1 MENLHNKN
9 IIVTG
14 ALGLFGKEICKTY
27 LLHGANVTLACHSIS
42 KIDEFKEELLREFD
56 PDKFMI
62 TSLELS
68 DRRNIDQCVNE
79 TIQKFGSID
88 VLVNNA
94 AIDAKFDKA
103 NIESVNKNRFENYS
117 IETIRQSIE
126 INMIGTIQM
135 TQAVCKE
142 MLKQKKGVIIN
153 VGSIYSI
160 VAPNQNLYDFG
171 DSNKLFKPIDYVI
184 SKSFIPNF
192 TRYIATFY
200 AKEGIRCNAIAPHG
214 VFDDHDD
221 KFLKNFEK
229 LSPIGRM
236 CNREELQG
244 PFLFLASDESS
255 YMNGTTLILD
265 GGWTAW

>member
-1 MENLHNKN
+1 MGTLQNKT
-9 IIVTG
+9 ILVTG
-14 ALGLFGKEICKTY
+14 AFGLFGQEICQTY
-27 LLHGANVTLACHSIS
+27 LAAGANVTLAGHSLA
-42 KIDEFKEELLREFD
+42 KINAIQEVLLMRFKPEQYLV
-56 PDKFMI
+56 

-68 DRRNIDQCVNE
+68 DRESIDRVVRE
-79 TIQKFGSID
+79 TVDRFGAVD

-94 AIDAKFDKA
+94 AIDAKFDQA
-103 NIESVNKNRFENYS
+103 NIDSVNNSRFENFPM
-117 IETIRQSIE
+117 ETLRRSVE
-126 INMIGTIQM
+126 INMLGTIQM
-135 TQAVCKE
+135 TQAVCKV
-142 MLKQKKGVIIN
+142 MLEQKRGVIIN
-153 VGSIYSI
+153 VGSIYST

-171 DSNKLFKPIDYVI
+171 DVKMFKPVDYVV

-200 AKEGIRCNAIAPHG
+200 AKDGIRCNAIAPHG
-214 VFDDHDD
+214 VFDGHDEE
-221 KFLKNFEK
+221 FLKNFEK

-236 CNREELQG
+236 CEKEELHG